1 MKFEFKDFTF
11 KEAIGQGN
19 YGTVYRAE
27 LAAISLLL
35 TSSSSSSSSSPS
47 SLSKRKQHRQQQ
59 QQQQQQQQFAIKVV
73 HYDDNDTSNISKEIE
88 LLKALN
94 SPFIVSY
101 YGYFYNDN
109 NLYMIMELCDGGSL
123 EDYININGQ
132 PLLEKEIKGIVAFT
146 LLGLNHLH
154 NNETGLSYI
163 HRDIKSAN
171 ILLLKNGRSKLAD
184 LGITAELTNS
194 HRTRNTV
201 IGSPYWM
208 APELIQEVGYDVP
221 VDIWSLG
228 IVILE
233 CCNGKVPRGNINP
246 MRAIFKIVSDPAP
259 GLSKPGQ
266 WSDECRDF
274 LRMCLVKDPKNRATA
289 KELLEHP
296 WLVEEI
302 EHITFLLGPDD
313 GLPSIQALVA
323 REYEDVSAYRETLR
337 NSSDNIAVLDKAISI
352 KSNLQNE
359 DDDLFLKLSNSNNKT
374 LKEFTWQNM
383 ETIRTSF
390 KQHPHNPMLSTNS
403 DILHDNDNNNNSIKF
418 GYDKDDNNDKNDT
431 SLLKTRIKVDDNE
444 ISPIKDNNITSALKY
459 FQNNTLE
466 EELQELEK
474 SYQEELKVLQ
484 LSYSRK
490 KIELLNKYKN

>member
-1 MKFEFKDFTF
+1 
-11 KEAIGQGN
+11 
-19 YGTVYRAE
+19 
-27 LAAISLLL
+27 
-35 TSSSSSSSSSPS
+35 
-47 SLSKRKQHRQQQ
+47 
-59 QQQQQQQQFAIKVV
+59 
-73 HYDDNDTSNISKEIE
+73 
-88 LLKALN
+88 
-94 SPFIVSY
+94 
-101 YGYFYNDN
+101 
-109 NLYMIMELCDGGSL
+109 
-123 EDYININGQ
+123 
-132 PLLEKEIKGIVAFT
+132 
-146 LLGLNHLH
+146 
-154 NNETGLSYI
+154 
-163 HRDIKSAN
+163 
-171 ILLLKNGRSKLAD
+171 
-184 LGITAELTNS
+184 
-194 HRTRNTV
+194 
-201 IGSPYWM
+201 M

-233 CCNGKVPRGNINP
+233 CCNGKVPRANINP

-259 GLSKPGQ
+259 GLSKPTA

-274 LRMCLVKDPKNRATA
+274 LRMCLVKDPKNRGTA

-359 DDDLFLKLSNSNNKT
+359 DDDLSLKLSNSNNRT

-403 DILHDNDNNNNSIKF
+403 DVLHVNDDNNNSIKF
-418 GYDKDDNNDKNDT
+418 GYNEDNTDDKNDT
-431 SLLKTRIKVDDNE
+431 SLLETRIKKIDDNE
-444 ISPIKDNNITSALKY
+444 ISPIKDNNNITSALKY

-474 SYQEELKVLQ
+474 SYQEELKLLQ